1 MDDFIELKIM
11 YPVPCFVR
19 CLNDPEVIKEARKE
33 LFAYAFFIRDKW
45 LKEDHYERYNAT
57 WNT

>member
-1 MDDFIELKIM
+1 MDDFIELKIIH
-11 YPVPCFVR
+11 PVPCFVR

-33 LFAYAFFIRDKW
+33 LLLYSWFIHKKW
-45 LKEDHYERYNAT
+45 QKENEYGRYHAT